1 MNKKTAVLGMV
12 SMLALTACGGGG
24 GGGPVKI
31 TTPVPTPEHLGTI
44 DFGSLASN
52 NGILAKIVNVS
63 KDGVANAQEVV
74 SIFEE
79 INRLEKEVDTTDFHK
94 FQVTIDEKTMTLDK
108 AWNMILGYKKVYYDG
123 KEDFWQGIVDS
134 SKFDDEKS
142 DYIDLK
148 AFAQNNNKI
157 DFEKVGNGEKSIDDV
172 KKDIVPIVEEPIVE
186 EPIEE
191 DTPVVEEPIVEEPI
205 EEDTPV
211 VEEPIVEEPIVEE
224 PIVEEPI
231 VEVTEVSRVA
241 VSKEMQKQ
249 EVTGKEASDVSKSFS
264 GTIECTDQTLT
275 DGSTYTG
282 TCDKYRVQT
291 NYNETVVKYW
301 TVIYNVTYSDDSV
314 KAITVEETSTHSVP
328 TTPVV
333 TYEYIKNGTPI
344 EEEKEEEK
352 EEEEKEE
359 ENNEDGNDNVDSGS
373 DSVNYKS
380 VDYTNSD
387 LGTVTE
393 GAIKDANLYRTEEFF
408 GLKDYVNDNVLST
421 IKADAAWSRGWTGKG
436 SIVVIADTGTN
447 INHTDLDGNIGLTK
461 NFMNNTTDVSDSNG
475 HGTHVAGIT
484 GAELNGEGMIGVAPD
499 VKLMIA
505 KVTDNTAYSF
515 DRARKAAIWGKDNG
529 AIAINVS
536 AEVRL
541 DNGFKTSLTLDS
553 TGKWHSSH
561 WYYGINGYNGAKIE
575 ASNWKSALGTDMI
588 MVKAA
593 GNQGTDYSAGMNQ
606 MATATDSDGNLI
618 MDGQMLVVGSW
629 DIANDKISGFSNKA
643 GTVCTTYEQGACKD
657 VASISDYY
665 ILAPGTSIY
674 STDNDGEGYL
684 HMSGTSMAAPVV
696 TGAVAIVN
704 QMWPHMKGNNLVR
717 LLTETADKTIT
728 GYDVNVHGQGLL
740 DLDKATQPVGA
751 TGIPTSGRTNGNIST
766 LSGYVSGG
774 SGAMAELSSIMVL
787 DSYERDF
794 YVDGSTTYKVDTRAN
809 KFTNTLGATNMFAG
823 YSSYDQHLQFPGIAL
838 NDSAEHQWTIQPGFF
853 NESSS
858 FLGNSQTGMYGDLD
872 NAYTT
877 YANLNYSASY
887 ENVKVFG
894 QFGFGW
900 TKNSY
905 NSDWSMLDKADDIYS
920 TTWSAGVE
928 QNGFGASVSQPIT
941 IESAKMTYNVPTSRT
956 LDGNVNTTQT
966 TVNMKTDK
974 RNLDFTAYYK
984 YNVNNVD
991 FKAYV
996 EQRTGGFTDTNAG
1009 VQVAWKF

>member
-24 GGGPVKI
+24 GGGSIPI
-31 TTPVPTPEHLGTI
+31 SAPQPINLGTVSF
-44 DFGSLASN
+44 DTLAQN
-52 NGILAKIVNVS
+52 NFAQLSVLRDVTADGKMTATEAVNVFKWMNDNAS
-63 KDGVANAQEVV
+63 MDTSEFANYTVTVDGKQMNLQ
-74 SIFEE
+74 S
-79 INRLEKEVDTTDFHK
+79 
-94 FQVTIDEKTMTLDK
+94 
-108 AWNMILGYKKVYYDG
+108 AWNKLLGYKKVYYDG
-123 KEDFWQGIVDS
+123 KEDFWQNIVDNG
-134 SKFDDEKS
+134 KFDDEHNEYL
-142 DYIDLK
+142 DVK
-148 AFAQNNNKI
+148 AFAQNEEKI
-157 DFEKVGNGEKSIDDV
+157 DFEAVGKGEKTVDDI
-172 KKDIVPIVEEPIVE
+172 KNDIAPVEK
-186 EPIEE
+186 
-191 DTPVVEEPIVEEPI
+191 
-205 EEDTPV
+205 
-211 VEEPIVEEPIVEE
+211 EEPIVEEPIVEE
-224 PIVEEPI
+224 PPVEEEKEEEEKEETP
-231 VEVTEVSRVA
+231 EVTEVSREQ

-314 KAITVEETSTHSVP
+314 KAITVEETSTHLVP

-352 EEEEKEE
+352 EEEE
-359 ENNEDGNDNVDSGS
+359 NNEDGNDNADSGS

-505 KVTDNTAYSF
+505 KVTDSTAYSF

-766 LSGYVSGG
+766 LSGYVSGS

>member
-24 GGGPVKI
+24 GGGSIPI
-31 TTPVPTPEHLGTI
+31 SAPQPINLGTVSF
-44 DFGSLASN
+44 DTLAQDNFAQLSV
-52 NGILAKIVNVS
+52 LRDVTA
-63 KDGVANAQEVV
+63 DGHMTATEAVKVFKWMNDNASMDTSEFANYTVV
-74 SIFEE
+74 VDGQQMNLQSAW
-79 INRLEKEVDTTDFHK
+79 NRLK
-94 FQVTIDEKTMTLDK
+94 
-108 AWNMILGYKKVYYDG
+108 GYKKVYYDG
-123 KEDFWQGIVDS
+123 KEDFWENVVVNK
-134 SKFDDEKS
+134 KFDDEHTEYL
-142 DYIDLK
+142 DVK
-148 AFAQNNNKI
+148 AFAQNEEKI
-157 DFEKVGNGEKSIDDV
+157 DFEAVGKGEKSIDDI
-172 KKDIVPIVEEPIVE
+172 KNDI
-186 EPIEE
+186 
-191 DTPVVEEPIVEEPI
+191 TPVVEEPIVEDPI

-231 VEVTEVSRVA
+231 VEEPIVEEPIVEVTEVSRVE

-249 EVTGKEASDVSKSFS
+249 EVTGKEASNVSKSFS
-264 GTIECTDQTLT
+264 GTVECTDQTLT

-352 EEEEKEE
+352 EEEE
-359 ENNEDGNDNVDSGS
+359 NNEDGNDNADSGS

-436 SIVVIADTGTN
+436 SIVVIADSGTN

-561 WYYGINGYNGAKIE
+561 WYYGVNGYNGAKNE
-575 ASNWKSALGTDMI
+575 ASNWKNALGTDMI

-606 MATATDSDGNLI
+606 MATATDSNGNLI
-618 MDGQMLVVGSW
+618 LDGQMLIVGSW

-704 QMWPHMKGNNLVR
+704 QMWPHMKGNNLVK

-766 LSGYVSGG
+766 LSGYVSGS

-809 KFTNTLGATNMFAG
+809 KFTNELAATNMFAG
-823 YSSYDQHLQFPGIAL
+823 YSSYDQHLQLPHFAL

-858 FLGNSQTGMYGDLD
+858 FLGNSQTGMYGNLD

-905 NSDWSMLDKADDIYS
+905 DSDWSMLDKADDIYS